1 MTVQKNFKIANGL
14 EVNTDLIFADPNYN
28 KVGILTTI
36 IQYTLDVN
44 GTIGAKDSVVSGIS
58 TVNNLSI
65 SGLVSVG
72 NSSGLAGQ
80 YLVSTGTGVTW
91 GEVPTVRSTD
101 VQTAGVGATTF
112 NTTYTVGLLDVYING
127 VKLSSG
133 EYTANDSATVILDQS
148 CFGGETVEFISYSPF
163 GIGVGGT
170 SIQGITILDEGIPVG
185 DPLQVT
191 SINFVGQEVAVTGS
205 GIGVTVYLSDYVS
218 SSGISSYA
226 DIAGI
231 STYSSTAGI
240 ASYADIAGISTY
252 SSTAGIASYTGT
264 AGIST
269 DVIGGIASVSSVIS
283 SGIVTSLGGFTTGL
297 GVTNP
302 VRIEVSGNIL
312 SFNVFGVGSTT
323 FILSP

>member
-1 MTVQKNFKIANGL
+1 
-14 EVNTDLIFADPNYN
+14 
-28 KVGILTTI
+28 
-36 IQYTLDVN
+36 
-44 GTIGAKDSVVSGIS
+44 
-58 TVNNLSI
+58 
-65 SGLVSVG
+65 
-72 NSSGLAGQ
+72 
-80 YLVSTGTGVTW
+80 
-91 GEVPTVRSTD
+91 
-101 VQTAGVGATTF
+101 
-112 NTTYTVGLLDVYING
+112 
-127 VKLSSG
+127 
-133 EYTANDSATVILDQS
+133 
-148 CFGGETVEFISYSPF
+148 
-163 GIGVGGT
+163 
-170 SIQGITILDEGIPVG
+170 
-185 DPLQVT
+185 
-191 SINFVGQEVAVTGS
+191 
-205 GIGVTVYLSDYVS
+205 VTVYLSDYVS